1 MKTDMKIF
9 IMAMGAVAL
18 LLPSCVNLDVEIY
31 DKLSSENL
39 FTSESGLNTALNGL
53 YHQLRG
59 KGWEEYNC
67 AWGSYLTQQVAC
79 TDEAD
84 CNWGWEVQMDYLW
97 IPETYNT
104 SLFYDQM
111 LPAVTKATSFLGR
124 LEASDVS
131 DDLKKSFSAQAR
143 CLRAIWAYDLY
154 DMYGT
159 VPIVYEPA
167 VALDPQSSKTYRPKR
182 ATNEWYVNYVLSE
195 LKDAENGL
203 KEQSELNNDGWGRMT
218 KGIARMYEM
227 KVFLHEAGQEKH
239 YRNNPEKASQW
250 WKRVDS
256 IATVIIDSKEYQLQD
271 SFKSIWAIDN
281 RKNKE
286 IIFPIPNFV
295 QGGLGNMFLA
305 HALPADYQPSD
316 GVTRTQWGGFLV
328 PFEFYDTFAPDDKRL
343 ECLIASYWNGSR
355 IVDQRTSYTGV
366 KPGAIPMKYPEN
378 PNTNGQYDDSDY
390 IIDRYAEVILAKAE
404 ALNELNG
411 PTEEAKAY
419 LHMIRRRVFENYDES
434 GHKAEIDRI
443 NSKDDF
449 RDHILQERGWEFYWE
464 GMRRPDLIRHGKL
477 ISNAIERGKHNA
489 QKKHI
494 LYPIPQSALYENP
507 NLEQNPDY

>member
-1 MKTDMKIF
+1 MTVDMKRAIYVL
-9 IMAMGAVAL
+9 GALMLVMH
-18 LLPSCVNLDVEIY
+18 SCVNLDVDIY

-84 CNWGWEVQMDYLW
+84 CNWGWEAQMDYLW

-104 SLFYDQM
+104 SLFYNQM
-111 LPAVTKATSFLGR
+111 LPAVTKATSFIGR
-124 LEASDVS
+124 LEKSGVS
-131 DDLKKSFSAQAR
+131 DALKESFSAQAR

-154 DMYGT
+154 DMYGP
-159 VPIVYEPA
+159 VPIVYEPE
-167 VALDPQSSKTYRPKR
+167 VALDPESSGTYKPHR
-182 ATNEWYVNYVLSE
+182 AKNEWYVNYVWSE
-195 LKDAENGL
+195 LKLAEAGL
-203 KEQSELNNDGWGRMT
+203 KEQSQLGNDDWGRMT

-227 KVFLHEAGQEKH
+227 KLFLHEAGQETH
-239 YRNNPEKASQW
+239 YRNNPEAALKW
-250 WKRVDS
+250 WERVDS
-256 IATVIIDSKEYQLQD
+256 IATVIIDSGEYCLQD

-281 RKNKE
+281 RMNRE

-305 HALPADYQPSD
+305 HALPADYQSSD

-328 PFEFYDTFAPDDKRL
+328 PFDFYDTFASDDKRL
-343 ECLIASYWNGSR
+343 ECLISSYWNGSR
-355 IVDQRTSYTGV
+355 VVDLRTSYTGV

-390 IIDRYAEVILAKAE
+390 IIDRFAEVVLAKAE
-404 ALNELNG
+404 ALNELKG
-411 PTEEAKAY
+411 PVAEAKEY
-419 LHMIRRRVFENYDES
+419 LHMIRRRAFDNYDES
-434 GHKAEIDRI
+434 PHMDEVESIS
-443 NSKDDF
+443 SKDEF
-449 RDHILQERGWEFYWE
+449 RDWILKERGWEFFWE

-477 ISNAIERGKHNA
+477 ISNARARGKYNA
-489 QKKHI
+489 SDKHL